1 MIFDNE
7 LLCSDDQTLAFN
19 IGNAASSNVIDLAK
33 AGVGRGEP
41 IKVFCQITA
50 DFDSTGDTGTL
61 QVKFQSD
68 SDEGMATSLV
78 THVDTGALAQ
88 ATCVK
93 GYKPIDIY
101 LPNDVQRY
109 IRFYYTIGTANG
121 TGGTIT
127 AGLIMDQQTND
138 DPVALGLTS

>member
-1 MIFDNE
+1 MILDKD
-7 LLCSDDQTLAFN
+7 LLCSEDQTLAFN
-19 IGNAASSNVIDLAK
+19 VGNVASSNVIDLAK

-41 IKVFCQITA
+41 VKVFCQMTA

-61 QVKFQSD
+61 QVKLQTD
-68 SDEGMATSLV
+68 SNEAFGSAVDL
-78 THVDTGALAQ
+78 VDTGALAQ

-93 GYKPIDIY
+93 GYRPIDIY
-101 LPNDVQRY
+101 LPNNVKRY
-109 IRFYYTIGTANG
+109 VRFYYTVGTANG

-127 AGLIMDQQTND
+127 AGLQLDQQTNE

>member
-1 MIFDNE
+1 MILDKD
-7 LLCSDDQTLAFN
+7 LLCSDDQTLAIN
-19 IGNAASSNVIDLAK
+19 IGSVASTNVIDLAK

-41 IKVFCQITA
+41 IKVFCQLTT

-61 QVKFQSD
+61 QVKLQTD
-68 SDEGMATSLV
+68 SNEAFGSAVNL
-78 THVDTGALAQ
+78 VDTGALAQ

-93 GYKPIDIY
+93 GYRPIDIY
-101 LPNDVQRY
+101 LPNNVKRY
-109 IRFYYTIGTANG
+109 VRFYYTVGTANG

-127 AGLIMDQQTND
+127 AGLQLDQQTNK

>member
-1 MIFDNE
+1 MILDKD
-7 LLCSDDQTLAFN
+7 LLCSEDQTLAFN
-19 IGNAASSNVIDLAK
+19 VGNVASSNVIDLAK

-41 IKVFCQITA
+41 IKVFCQMTA

-61 QVKFQSD
+61 QVKLQTD
-68 SDEGMATSLV
+68 SDEAFGSAVNL
-78 THVDTGALAQ
+78 VDTGALAQ

-93 GYKPIDIY
+93 GYRPIDIY
-101 LPNDVQRY
+101 LPNNVKRY
-109 IRFYYTIGTANG
+109 VRFYYTVGTANG

-127 AGLIMDQQTND
+127 AGLLLDQQTNE

>member
-1 MIFDNE
+1 MIQDKE

-19 IGNAASSNVIDLAK
+19 IGNAASTNVIDLAK

-41 IKVFCQITA
+41 VKVFCQMTA
-50 DFDSTGDTGTL
+50 NFDSTGDTGTL
-61 QVKFQSD
+61 QVKLQTD
-68 SDEGMATSLV
+68 SDEAFGSAVDL
-78 THVDTGALAQ
+78 VDTGALAQ

-93 GYKPIDIY
+93 GYRPIDIY
-101 LPNDVQRY
+101 LPNNVKRY
-109 IRFYYTIGTANG
+109 VRFYYTIGTANG

-127 AGLIMDQQTND
+127 AGLQLDQQTNE

>member
-1 MIFDNE
+1 MILDKD

-19 IGNAASSNVIDLAK
+19 VGNVASTNVIDLAK

-41 IKVFCQITA
+41 IKVFCQMTA

-61 QVKFQSD
+61 QVKLQTD
-68 SDEGMATSLV
+68 SDEAFGSAVNL
-78 THVDTGALAQ
+78 VDTGALAQ

-93 GYKPIDIY
+93 GYRPIDIY
-101 LPNDVQRY
+101 LPNNVKRY
-109 IRFYYTIGTANG
+109 VRFYYTVGTANG

-127 AGLIMDQQTND
+127 AGLQLDQQTNK

>member
-1 MIFDNE
+1 MILDKD
-7 LLCSDDQTLAFN
+7 LLCSDNQTLAFN

-41 IKVFCQITA
+41 IKVFCQMTA

-61 QVKFQSD
+61 QVKLQTD
-68 SDEGMATSLV
+68 SDEAFGSAVNL
-78 THVDTGALAQ
+78 VDTGALAQ

-93 GYKPIDIY
+93 GYRPIDIY
-101 LPNDVQRY
+101 LPNNVKRY
-109 IRFYYTIGTANG
+109 VRFYYTVGTANG

-127 AGLIMDQQTND
+127 AGLQLDQQTNK

>member
-1 MIFDNE
+1 MILDKD

-19 IGNAASSNVIDLAK
+19 IGNAASTNLIDLAK

-41 IKVFCQITA
+41 VKVFCQMTA

-61 QVKFQSD
+61 QVKLQTD
-68 SDEGMATSLV
+68 SAEGFGSAVNL
-78 THVDTGALAQ
+78 VDTGALAQ

-93 GYKPIDIY
+93 GYRPIDIY
-101 LPNDVQRY
+101 LPNNVKRY
-109 IRFYYTIGTANG
+109 VRFYYTVGTANG

-127 AGLIMDQQTND
+127 AGLQLDQQTNE

>member
-1 MIFDNE
+1 MILDKD

-19 IGNAASSNVIDLAK
+19 VGNVASSNVIDLAK

-41 IKVFCQITA
+41 IKVFCQMTA

-61 QVKFQSD
+61 QVKLQTD
-68 SDEGMATSLV
+68 SDEAFGSAVNL
-78 THVDTGALAQ
+78 VDTGALAQ

-93 GYKPIDIY
+93 GYRPIDIY
-101 LPNDVQRY
+101 LPNNVKRY
-109 IRFYYTIGTANG
+109 VRFYYTVGTANG

-127 AGLIMDQQTND
+127 AGLQLDQQTNE

>member
-1 MIFDNE
+1 MILDKD

-19 IGNAASSNVIDLAK
+19 VGNVASSNVIDLAK

-41 IKVFCQITA
+41 IKVFCQMTA

-61 QVKFQSD
+61 QVKLQTD
-68 SDEGMATSLV
+68 SDEAFGSAVNL
-78 THVDTGALAQ
+78 VDTGALAQ

-93 GYKPIDIY
+93 GYRPIDIY
-101 LPNDVQRY
+101 LPNNVKRY
-109 IRFYYTIGTANG
+109 VRFYYTVGTANG

-127 AGLIMDQQTND
+127 AGLQLDQQTNM

>member
-1 MIFDNE
+1 MILDKD

-19 IGNAASSNVIDLAK
+19 IGNAASTNVIDLAK

-41 IKVFCQITA
+41 VKVFCQMTA
-50 DFDSTGDTGTL
+50 NFDSTGDTGTL
-61 QVKFQSD
+61 QVKLQTD
-68 SDEGMATSLV
+68 SDEAFGSAVDL
-78 THVDTGALAQ
+78 VDTGALAQ

-93 GYKPIDIY
+93 GYRPIDIY
-101 LPNDVQRY
+101 LPNNVKRY
-109 IRFYYTIGTANG
+109 VRFYYTIGTANG

-127 AGLIMDQQTND
+127 AGLQLDQQTNE

>member
-1 MIFDNE
+1 MIQDKD

-19 IGNAASSNVIDLAK
+19 VGNVASSNVIDLAK

-41 IKVFCQITA
+41 IKVFCQMTA

-61 QVKFQSD
+61 QVKLQTD
-68 SDEGMATSLV
+68 SDEAFGSAVNL
-78 THVDTGALAQ
+78 VDTGALAQ

-93 GYKPIDIY
+93 GYRPIDIY
-101 LPNDVQRY
+101 LPNNVKRY
-109 IRFYYTIGTANG
+109 VRFYYTVGTANG

-127 AGLIMDQQTND
+127 AGLQLDQQTNK

>member
-1 MIFDNE
+1 MIQDKD

-19 IGNAASSNVIDLAK
+19 IGNAASANVIDLAK

-41 IKVFCQITA
+41 IKVFCQITS
-50 DFDSTGDTGTL
+50 DFDSTEDAGTL
-61 QVKFQSD
+61 QVKLQSD

-101 LPNDVQRY
+101 LPNNVQRY
-109 IRFYYTIGTANG
+109 VRFYYTVGTANG
-121 TGGTIT
+121 SGGTIT
-127 AGLIMDQQTND
+127 AGLQLDQQTNK
-138 DPVALGLTS
+138 DPVALGLRS